1 MNVLNK
7 VIAFIEFY
15 QDGGDL
21 SDSESE
27 ALSSAKSLLVCYD
40 EVSKSEERTIVF
52 DKILDEAKDIDGVI
66 GEFMD

>member
-1 MNVLNK
+1 MNALNK

-15 QDGGDL
+15 QDGGLL

-27 ALSSAKSLLVCYD
+27 ALASAKSLLVCYD
-40 EVSKSEERTIVF
+40 EVQKSEERAIMF
-52 DKILDEAKDIDGVI
+52 DKFLKQGRDIDGVI

>member
-40 EVSKSEERTIVF
+40 EVEKSEERAIMF
-52 DKILDEAKDIDGVI
+52 DKFLEEGSDIDGVV
-66 GEFMD
+66 GEFTD